1 MAISLRSTLLPLLV
15 CAFAS
20 AAPRVETRQVVVQN
34 HVVFDCGAN
43 YKQGKVSNAMAS
55 SASMVGNTDGLAHWD
70 VFLHPPAQKEQG
82 RARLVFPPL
91 KLPTVTLP
99 ERLEFRTAIRL
110 RADIT
115 GGKAGADGVLFV
127 AKVNGQE
134 VLKERCREKQPR
146 DVVVDLNA
154 YQGQEITLAL
164 EVDMVANSAYDQASW
179 GQPRIVVAGRK
190 ETLTVTIPIYGI
202 EPGEQ
207 QPTSSQAITVRHT
220 GPWATVLVAVP
231 DRHLDLDAM
240 VKATDIEAPVPL
252 SPRLVTGEGPDPQNH
267 TVVRILGPH
276 GIPEVQFLAF
286 PPEIRGGV
294 QLETGRFLAPDQLG
308 FVAAANS
315 PDTSELRLFNQAGGL
330 ASILRPRLAPPCA
343 IAAGRLLGT
352 DLDQVAAVSANCP
365 KGEAEIVIL
374 NGQGDVLQV
383 KRIAHP
389 ALRGEL
395 SLAAFPDGTLL
406 IQAKGAR
413 TALAVNLADGTMR
426 ERALG
431 KLADGHRAFPTAY
444 GANALVTAGPEAE
457 LSHVRRHTADKVAQI
472 NVGARENRF
481 WFAASGHHAGEKSKW
496 GEIPEAEYF
505 RPGRFAH
512 IRIDMHVAR
521 MLGRNP
527 ELRGTRSFEEWQA
540 KGFAKGVPAK
550 YNNYDTDPPTTWEP
564 CFTHRWIKDFVKEL
578 GAVEDAD
585 TGLPRYLMLDRNAKP
600 VGYSEFDG
608 AGFTVGTY
616 TYGIPELDSM
626 YTYPVRHFMRGLAVK
641 HRANPEHFIA
651 VEPNHE
657 HEITSGAEDRASVG
671 DYHPAN
677 LAGFLDW
684 LLNRL
689 GSVAVIN
696 AAYGTEFS
704 PTFFDAPRGKGRGDW
719 DSYDAK
725 NPFFQAWFQYNARV
739 ISRRVADTWREALL
753 AGMPPESITCHQI
766 PDSYAISSLGAF
778 SKPVSR
784 VTPIDWMLT
793 AGTSYGFTRYS
804 VWYKRKRNCIQGSW
818 SSGFGMVT
826 LGEYNALATKDED
839 AYGQLRYLHEH
850 GAMFIHCMWWPSK
863 WEKGRGYND
872 TFKYALRRMAE
883 EDRPRMGVTGGV
895 SAVRPYRAGDRQ
907 FDIVALGTGP
917 ERTGL
922 IKSVREDGSWEGSVY
937 VAPFHAHV
945 AIDSLFTQD
954 RVELGD
960 QKLTTPDVT
969 GLTAGSQLETTFRAT
984 DRGTLHI
991 DLWHDGHA
999 LPTQRVS
1006 LPVQNGKSHR
1016 VIHRFQN
1023 RFGPV
1028 RLVFS
1033 AEKGT
1038 TLTDLQILRHRDCAA
1053 RIREGEFEG
1062 TRHRGGV
1069 AFAILE

>member
-1 MAISLRSTLLPLLV
+1 MTRIPRLLLTFSVLG
-15 CAFAS
+15 AFAL
-20 AAPRVETRQVVVQN
+20 AAPRVERRQVVRD
-34 HVVFDCGAN
+34 HLVFDCGAN

-55 SASMVGNTDGLAHWD
+55 NASSVQDANGLSHWE

-82 RARLVFPPL
+82 RVRLVFAPFT
-91 KLPTVTLP
+91 LPKVTPP
-99 ERLEFRTAIRL
+99 ERLEFRTTIRI

-134 VLKERCREKQPR
+134 VLKERCREKEPR
-146 DVVVDLNA
+146 QVMVDLGK
-154 YQGQEITLAL
+154 YQGQKVTLAL
-164 EVDMVANSAYDQASW
+164 EVDMVENSAYDQASW

-240 VKATDIEAPVPL
+240 VKTTPIKAPVPL

-294 QLETGRFLAPDQLG
+294 QLEAGRFLDPDQLS

-315 PDTSELRLFNQAGGL
+315 PGTRELRLFNQAGGL
-330 ASILRPRLAPPCA
+330 ASILLPRLAPPYA
-343 IAAGRLLGT
+343 IAAGRFLGT
-352 DLDQVAAVSANCP
+352 DLDQVAAVAANCP
-365 KGEAEIVIL
+365 KGRAEIAIL

-383 KRIAHP
+383 KQIAHP

-395 SLAAFPDGTLL
+395 SLGALPDGTLL
-406 IQAKGAR
+406 IQAKGAS
-413 TALAVNLADGTMR
+413 TAIVLNLADGTLR

-431 KLADGHRAFPTAY
+431 KLADGHCAFPTVY

-457 LSHVRRHTADKVAQI
+457 LSHISRHTAAGVEKL

-512 IRIDMHVAR
+512 IRVDMHVAR
-521 MLGRNP
+521 QLGENP
-527 ELRGTRSFEEWQA
+527 ELRAIRSFEEWQA
-540 KGFAKGVPAK
+540 KGLAKGVPAQ

-564 CFTHRWIKDFVKEL
+564 CFTHRWIKPFVKEL
-578 GAVEDAD
+578 AAVNDEDN
-585 TGLPRYLMLDRNAKP
+585 GLPRYLMLDRNAKP

-616 TYGIPELDSM
+616 TYGLPEMDSM

-677 LAGFLDW
+677 LTGFLDW
-684 LLNRL
+684 LHNRF
-689 GSVAVIN
+689 GSVTAIN
-696 AAYGTEFS
+696 TAYSTEFS

-719 DSYDAK
+719 DRYDK
-725 NPFFQAWFQYNARV
+725 DNPLFQAWFQYNARV

-804 VWYKRKRNCIQGSW
+804 VWYKRKQNCIQGSW

-826 LGEYNALATKDED
+826 LGEYSALATKNED

-895 SAVRPYRAGDRQ
+895 STVRPYRSGDRQ

-917 ERTGL
+917 KRTGL

-945 AIDSLFTQD
+945 AIDSLFTQA
-954 RVELGD
+954 RVELGE
-960 QKLTTPDVT
+960 QELATPDVT
-969 GLTAGSQLETTFRAT
+969 GLTGGSQLETTFRAAG
-984 DRGTLHI
+984 DGTLHI
-991 DLWHDGHA
+991 DLWHDGHV

-1023 RFGPV
+1023 RFGLV
-1028 RLVFS
+1028 RLLFS

-1038 TLTDLQILRHRDCAA
+1038 PLADLQILRHRDRAA

-1069 AFAILE
+1069 TFAILE